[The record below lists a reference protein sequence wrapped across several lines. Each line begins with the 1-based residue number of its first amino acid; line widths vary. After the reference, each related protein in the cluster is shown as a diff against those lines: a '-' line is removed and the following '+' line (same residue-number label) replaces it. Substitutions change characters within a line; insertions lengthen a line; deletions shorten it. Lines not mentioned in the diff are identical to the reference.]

1 MNRKIALTLALIAL
15 AGAASALQSITPAV
29 PDKPWTHGMW
39 LPRFDAKRALAAEGG
54 YDIVF
59 LGDSITHNWEAEGK
73 GREVWAKNF
82 AEGPYK
88 ALNCGF
94 SGDRTEHLLWR
105 LDNGQ
110 LAGLKPKAFVLMIGT
125 NNTGHRED
133 WQESPTDTILG
144 IQAILGRLAKE
155 HPEAKVILHPIFPR
169 GAATNDPM
177 RVRNDLV
184 NSVIRKFADG
194 KRVLWCDFNSKLLMA
209 DGTLE
214 KSMAPD
220 LLHPIAAGYEI
231 WAEELKP
238 FLDYALGRTETVPK
252 CAAAPAPTA
261 LATDGP
267 KTARPDIKMYWL
279 ANKDPK
285 VQPRIR
291 DKRIEETANA
301 DRYYDAI
308 WIGDSIT
315 HFWEHKG
322 KCEVFKEKFGQY
334 RILNLGFGG
343 DHTENLLWNVK
354 YGGFLDGVHTR
365 LITLMIGTNN
375 TWGDSAEDIAAGIAA
390 CVKAIRAKQPQ
401 AKLLLFTVLPREVA
415 HKRGE
420 RDFRRKKPNVDE
432 IMPKQTKVN
441 ELIRPL
447 ADGKDVI
454 LVDLCPKFTDAEGL
468 PDVTLLGDGTHPN
481 EDGYRV
487 WADEVLPLYRKI
499 LGH

>member
-1 MNRKIALTLALIAL
+1 MKRKVALTLVSIAL
-15 AGAASALQSITPAV
+15 AGVASALQSITPSV
-29 PDKPWTHGMW
+29 PDAQWTKDWW
-39 LPRFDAKRALAAEGG
+39 LPRFDARRALAATGG
-54 YDIVF
+54 CEVAF
-59 LGDSITHNWEAEGK
+59 LGDSITHNWEGPGK
-73 GREVWAKNF
+73 DVWAAHF

-88 ALNCGF
+88 AVNFGF

-105 LDNGQ
+105 LDHGQ
-110 LAGLKPKAFVLMIGT
+110 MDGMSPKAIVLMIGT
-125 NNTGHRED
+125 NNTGHRKAHE
-133 WQESPTDTILG
+133 ESPTDTALG
-144 IQAILGRLAKE
+144 VQAVLGRLGKLF
-155 HPEAKVILHPIFPR
+155 PEAKVILHPVFPR
-169 GAATNDPM
+169 GAVTNDEL

-184 NSVIRKFADG
+184 NSAIRQLADG
-194 KRVLWCDFNSKLLMA
+194 KRILWCDFNARLLTA

-214 KSMAPD
+214 KTMAPD
-220 LLHPIAAGYEI
+220 LLHPGAQGYAI

-238 FLDYALGRTETVPK
+238 YLDFALGRTEKAPK
-252 CAAAPAPTA
+252 PAKRSAPTA
-261 LATDGP
+261 LAKDGP
-267 KTARPDIKMYWL
+267 KPVIPAIKTYWF

-285 VQPRIR
+285 VQARIR
-291 DKRIEETANA
+291 DKRVEETANA

-343 DHTENLLWNVK
+343 DRTENLLWNVK
-354 YGGFLDGVHTR
+354 YGGFLDGVQTR

-375 TWGDSAEDIAAGIAA
+375 TWSDSAEDIASGIAA
-390 CVKAIRAKQPQ
+390 CLKAIREKQPQ
-401 AKLLLFTVLPREVA
+401 AKILLFTVLPREVA
-415 HKRGE
+415 HKRGD
-420 RDFRRKKPNVDE
+420 RDFRRTAKNVDE
-432 IMPKQTKVN
+432 IMPKQTKIN

-499 LGH
+499 LGR